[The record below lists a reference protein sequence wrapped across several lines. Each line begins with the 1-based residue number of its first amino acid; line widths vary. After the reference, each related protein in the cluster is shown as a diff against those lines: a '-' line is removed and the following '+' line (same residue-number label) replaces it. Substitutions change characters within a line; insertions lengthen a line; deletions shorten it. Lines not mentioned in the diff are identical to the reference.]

1 MKQRN
6 NTKKEKQ
13 MMGGNFGEN
22 EKNMVKIKPKK
33 KDNGMEEKKTVGK
46 TKPIHTHKWEQKCE
60 GEKNI

>member
-1 MKQRN
+1 
-6 NTKKEKQ
+6 